1 MEAPPAGGKEIVV
14 RRAGPEDRRAILE
27 LCRAS
32 LGWRAEDP
40 DEAFFSWKHDEN
52 PAGPS
57 PSWIATDEDGRVV
70 GLRVFLR
77 WRFRDPS
84 GGTLL
89 GVRAVDT
96 ATHPDAQGR
105 GIFRRLT
112 LGALPELRSDG
123 VDFVFNTPNDKSR
136 PGYLKMGWTQVGR
149 VPVMLRP
156 TSPTSLLR
164 TVRSRTAASLWSE
177 DVAVGER
184 APEVF
189 ADGDEVAELLD
200 RLPESQG
207 ISTLLTAEHLRWRYR
222 FEPLHYRA
230 LLVGAHLRDGVV
242 VVRFRRRGE
251 ALECAVCEVLCPPG
265 SDPGPVLAAAARSSG
280 ADHMLACGGAAML
293 RHGFLPAPRMG
304 PVLTWRP
311 LCRTGRPRM
320 ADLDLSLGDVELF

>member
-1 MEAPPAGGKEIVV
+1 MEAPPAGGKGIAV
-14 RRAGPEDRRAILE
+14 RRAEPGDRQEVLE

-32 LGWRAEDP
+32 LGWQAEDP

-57 PSWIATDEDGRVV
+57 PTWIATDDDGRTV

-84 GGTLL
+84 GRSLL

-112 LGALPELRSDG
+112 LGALPELRADG

-136 PGYLKMGWTQVGR
+136 PGYLKMGWSQVGR
-149 VPVMLRP
+149 VPVVLRP
-156 TSPTSLLR
+156 SSPAALLR
-164 TVRSRTAASLWSE
+164 TVRSRTAASLWSD

-184 APEVF
+184 ASDVF
-189 ADGDEVAELLD
+189 ADGEELGELLD
-200 RLPESQG
+200 RLEPSHR
-207 ISTLLTAEHLRWRYR
+207 ISTELTVDHLRWRYR

-230 LLVGAHLRDGVV
+230 VLVGNRARDGVV

-251 ALECAVCEVLCPPG
+251 ALEGAVCEVLCPPG
-265 SDPGPVLAAAARSSG
+265 ADPGPALATAARASG
-280 ADHMLACGGAAML
+280 ADHMLSCDGPELL
-293 RHGFLPAPRMG
+293 RHGFLPVPRMG

-311 LCRTGRPRM
+311 LCRSGRPRM
-320 ADLDLSLGDVELF
+320 GELDLSLGDVELF